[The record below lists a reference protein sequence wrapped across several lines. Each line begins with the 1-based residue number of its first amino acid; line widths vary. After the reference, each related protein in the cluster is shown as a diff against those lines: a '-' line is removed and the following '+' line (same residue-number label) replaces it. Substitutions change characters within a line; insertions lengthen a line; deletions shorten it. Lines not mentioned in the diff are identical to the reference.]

1 MGMPRKLKDLL
12 LFNSGF
18 AYIGIV
24 AAFTLP
30 KLTRKLDDWRGG
42 GMDGIVKI
50 DLGNEAMEAEWTLGG
65 PMRDVLAQY
74 GVVGVSGVGLRFA
87 CAYQRD
93 DTGEVDAVEVSIRGR
108 HEEIDM
114 GEQKLGEGGEFK
126 VKTALASYKL
136 VWNGV
141 TLIEIDVL
149 AGTLIVDGVD
159 RRAEIRAAIGLY

>member
-1 MGMPRKLKDLL
+1 MALPPKLKDLMM
-12 LFNSGF
+12 FGSGL
-18 AYIGIV
+18 AYLGQV
-24 AAFTLP
+24 ASFTLP

-42 GMDGIVKI
+42 GMDGVIKI
-50 DLGNEAMEAEWTLGG
+50 DLGSEAMEAEWSLGG

-74 GVVGVSGVGLRFA
+74 AVVGVAGVGLRFA
-87 CAYQRD
+87 CAYQQD
-93 DTGEVDAVEVSIRGR
+93 DTGEVVSVEVEVRGR

-126 VKTALASYKL
+126 VKTAIAFYRL

-149 AGTLIVDGVD
+149 AGTLIVDGID
-159 RRAEIRAAIGLY
+159 RRAEIRAAIGIY